1 MVIRGYAQE
10 LLADPRITEEELRD
24 DLRRIEAQTSRM
36 TAIITHLRDFSRQS
50 KGKRQEMDLNHVVAQ
65 AFTFVGQQLKLRNIA
80 VVQSLDSALPR
91 VWGDPFQIEQVLLNL
106 VTNARDAIEG
116 TGVGSGTLTVR
127 TEHLADDR
135 IALSV
140 TDSGPGIPPEV
151 QPRIFDPFFTTK
163 EVGKGTGLG
172 LSICHGI
179 MQEHRGEIQV
189 ESPVADDRGTRITL
203 LLPRSL
209 RGAPGTSEAPRP
221 GSPVTRREDPKAS
234 EKGGGA

>member
-1 MVIRGYAQE
+1 
-10 LLADPRITEEELRD
+10 
-24 DLRRIEAQTSRM
+24 
-36 TAIITHLRDFSRQS
+36 
-50 KGKRQEMDLNHVVAQ
+50 MDLNHVVAQ